1 MRPYAT
7 RMAATLSWGA
17 VLLAIGAALVPDAG
31 LAQSQRPK
39 AFIGA
44 RLIDGRGGPPVENAT
59 IVVRDGVITAVGSA
73 SEVEVPGDARVLGLA
88 GKTMMPG
95 LIDAHVHMGL
105 SGGGAVDPREY
116 KAIAAT
122 KNLRSHIV
130 FGVTTVFDLGGNPFI
145 EGLKEAL
152 ATERMIGPRLF
163 GVKNAITSP
172 GSHPL
177 GLLRDL
183 RLDTLLGAAH
193 PTVQTVERARYWVA
207 RLASERVDA
216 IKIFHTRSEFPGT
229 SRLAANGKRFD
240 TRVLKALVAAAHRK
254 KLRAFVHVAVPDEAR
269 EAVLAGADVIAGA
282 IGRGEA
288 GAEATFRMMAERGT
302 AYIPTLAQ
310 IEAIY
315 AGPTDAAALA
325 KLRGRVW
332 SVVLDSIVNPD
343 GVVQKRRLAKGV
355 TAASR
360 RHFKIA
366 RANLKRAVAA
376 GVRIA
381 MGTGAG
387 NPGVMHGAS
396 APREIELMTRSG
408 MTPMQAIVAATA
420 NGAEIIGQASK
431 LGTIEPGKLAD
442 MIVIAGDPLTDIS
455 AIRGIELVVRGGYA
469 FNPAGIRID

>member
-1 MRPYAT
+1 
-7 RMAATLSWGA
+7 MAVNMSWGA
-17 VLLAIGAALVPDAG
+17 AVFALGVALAPHFS
-31 LAQSQRPK
+31 LAQSQRPT

-59 IVVRDGVITAVGSA
+59 VVVRDGVITAVGTAIS
-73 SEVEVPGDARVLGLA
+73 VKIPDDARVIGLA

-95 LIDAHVHMGL
+95 LIDAHVHLGL
-105 SGGGAVDPREY
+105 SGGGAVDAREY
-116 KAIAAT
+116 KAVAAT
-122 KNLRSHIV
+122 NNLRSHLK

-152 ATERMIGPRLF
+152 AAERLIGPRLF

-183 RLDTLLGAAH
+183 RLDKLLGAAH
-193 PTVQTVERARYWVA
+193 PTVQTVERARYWIEK
-207 RLASERVDA
+207 LASERVDA

-229 SRLAANGKRFD
+229 ARLAANGERFEP
-240 TRVLKALVAAAHRK
+240 RVLKALVAAAHRK
-254 KLRAFVHVAVPDEAR
+254 KLRAFIHVAVLNEAR

-282 IGRGEA
+282 IGRSEA
-288 GAEATFRMMAERGT
+288 GAEATFRMMAERGVT
-302 AYIPTLAQ
+302 YIPTLAQ
-310 IEAIY
+310 IEAIH
-315 AGPTDAAALA
+315 AGPADAKALA

-332 SVVLDSIVNPD
+332 SVVLDSIANPK
-343 GVVQKRRLAKGV
+343 GVVQLRRRAAGMI
-355 TAASR
+355 AASR
-360 RHFKIA
+360 RHLEIA

-387 NPGVMHGAS
+387 NPGVMHGAN

-420 NGAEIIGQASK
+420 NAAEIIGQAST
-431 LGTIEPGKLAD
+431 LGTIEPNKLAD
-442 MIVIAGDPLTDIS
+442 MIVVKGDPLADVS
-455 AIRGIELVVRGGYA
+455 AIRELALVVRGGYA
-469 FNPAGIRID
+469 FDPAGIKID